1 MSELSIEGTQRSTS
15 ERPDFSKH
23 ANMASTAPAFLSVH
37 DIHAYY
43 GESYIVQGVSF
54 NVHEGEILALL
65 GRNGAGKT
73 STLRTI
79 ARLDDPALTYGEIWL
94 DHQHL
99 HTMASHEAA
108 RAGMVLVPEDRRI
121 IPGLSVEEN
130 LQLAQIVEPIG
141 WSIDRLY
148 DLFPRLGE
156 RRNQEGVTLSGGEQQ
171 MLAIARALARDI
183 KVLLLD
189 EPYEGLAPVIVD
201 EIEKTLEII
210 KKQGITTILVE
221 QNAIR
226 ALELADRSVILDTGS
241 VVFDGTAKEVLDNTE
256 LREEYLAI

>member
-1 MSELSIEGTQRSTS
+1 MGENLAMKSHTPSY
-15 ERPDFSKH
+15 FSVWD
-23 ANMASTAPAFLSVH
+23 L
-37 DIHAYY
+37 HAYY
-43 GESYIVQGVSF
+43 GESYIVQGISF

-79 ARLDDPALTYGEIWL
+79 ARTGDPQLKQGEIWL

-108 RAGMVLVPEDRRI
+108 VSGVALVPEDRRI
-121 IPGLSVEEN
+121 IPGLTVEEN
-130 LQLAQIVEPIG
+130 IQLAQIVEPIG
-141 WSIDRLY
+141 WSLERIY

-156 RRNQEGVTLSGGEQQ
+156 RRKQEGVTLSGGEQQ
-171 MLAIARALARDI
+171 MLSIGRALARDI
-183 KVLLLD
+183 KLLLLD

-201 EIEKTLEII
+201 EIEKTLNVI
-210 KKQGITTILVE
+210 KEQGITTIIVE
-221 QNAIR
+221 QNAVR

-241 VVFDGTAKEVLDNTE
+241 VVFDGTAKEVLDNAE
-256 LREEYLAI
+256 LRAEYLAI